1 MTPADLTAWRET
13 HALTKVELARLLG
26 VQPLAVSRWEGGT
39 RSIPPYL
46 PLALSE
52 LQRRFTT

>member
-39 RSIPPYL
+39 RSIPPF
-46 PLALSE
+46 LALALQE
-52 LQRRFTT
+52 LARRY

>member
-39 RSIPPYL
+39 RSIPPFL
-46 PLALSE
+46 PLALAE
-52 LQRRFTT
+52 LARRY

>member
-26 VQPLAVSRWEGGT
+26 VQPLAVSRWEGGA
-39 RSIPPYL
+39 RSIPPFL
-46 PLALSE
+46 RLALDE
-52 LQRRFTT
+52 LARRY

>member
-1 MTPADLTAWRET
+1 MTPADLTTWRET

-39 RSIPPYL
+39 RSIPPFL
-46 PLALSE
+46 PLALAE
-52 LQRRFTT
+52 LRRQFMA

>member
-26 VQPLAVSRWEGGT
+26 VQPLAVSRWEAGA
-39 RSIPPYL
+39 RSIPPFL
-46 PLALSE
+46 PLALAE
-52 LQRRFTT
+52 LRRQFTA